1 MSVPHTSV
9 FESKTMEGHG
19 TEAMEPSKRQEQA
32 VITTQHSKDSHD
44 GRGALPSWAS
54 PLILQSIEET
64 FQMKGVD
71 AEWPPQPRFE
81 FGVAFS

>member
-1 MSVPHTSV
+1 MYPHTRV
-9 FESKTMEGHG
+9 LDSKTVEGHG
-19 TEAMEPSKRQEQA
+19 TEAMAPSKRQEQA
-32 VITTQHSKDSHD
+32 VITIQQSKDNHD
-44 GRGALPSWAS
+44 GRRAPPSWAS

-71 AEWPPQPRFE
+71 AEWPQQPRFE